1 MGSFTIKMDTHQNQK
16 NRAIM
21 SRICLANLLR
31 YIAVA
36 TFCDMIS
43 LFARTSYFFVLK
55 KKVIDNNKS
64 CKHFKCQTDTITDV
78 ILN

>member
-1 MGSFTIKMDTHQNQK
+1 
-16 NRAIM
+16 M

-43 LFARTSYFFVLK
+43 LFARTSYFFFVRK
-55 KKVIDNNKS
+55 KKDIDNNKS
-64 CKHFKCQTDTITDV
+64 CKHFKRQTDTITDV